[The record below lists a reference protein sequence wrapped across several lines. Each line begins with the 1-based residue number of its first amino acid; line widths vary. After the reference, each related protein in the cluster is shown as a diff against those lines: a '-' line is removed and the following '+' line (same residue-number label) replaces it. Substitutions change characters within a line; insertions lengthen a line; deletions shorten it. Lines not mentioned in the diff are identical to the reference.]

1 VIPWEKDANN
11 LINGAEMRLDLCS
24 VQRNAEPAELQV
36 KREKFAFFDK
46 DCSRVLMTYYS
57 VSISNK

>member
-1 VIPWEKDANN
+1 MIPWEKDANN

-36 KREKFAFFDK
+36 KREKFSFFDK
-46 DCSRVLMTYYS
+46 D
-57 VSISNK
+57 